1 MMPRPGQD
9 HRWWPWPR
17 GGPGGADGADRGA
30 TTRGQDPR
38 FSQQNG
44 EQKHQT
50 IGESPK
56 ITEFMTKHLM
66 YYEIQ
71 SA

>member
-1 MMPRPGQD
+1 MMPRPGPD

-50 IGESPK
+50 IWGV
-56 ITEFMTKHLM
+56 T
-66 YYEIQ
+66 
-71 SA
+71 